1 MIVPMKKLSIIVQSK
16 DIDATLKALAKSGV
30 VHVEH
35 QQPPG
40 NEHITLLEERYQ
52 SLSRAIDVLPDL
64 TGSIET
70 HNRPD
75 KLMHEILNLVDK
87 KEVLA
92 EGIKNTKKD
101 IEKWKDW
108 GDFDPELIYKL
119 EAKGVLVRL
128 CKLTKKEL
136 RNIPEGVIIRE
147 LFNKSSVFY
156 CAAISREEITLPFEV
171 MQLPEQGLGEML
183 SSLKKEEDRLSEIE
197 KGLVNLS
204 RYKNTLFSY
213 EKKLSSLIEFGKV
226 TAGLGSF
233 EKLSYLRGYCPLD
246 KTKSI
251 EKIAERE
258 KWGLI
263 VEDPLETDNAPTL
276 IRNPRW
282 IEMIRPVFKM
292 INTIPGYREVDIS
305 LWFLVFFSIFFGMLI
320 GDAGYGAIFFIL
332 NLFCHVKFRNKFKDR
347 SIFFL
352 MYLLSLCAICWGLF
366 TGTFF
371 GQAWLPERVQ
381 PLLPLLRQETTV
393 QALCFLIGAIHL
405 SIAHVWRFI
414 RKMPSI
420 KAFSETGW
428 ICMLWGAYFVAKT
441 LILGAAFSEVAKW
454 LLMTGAGLIILCTNP
469 SRNLFKT
476 VGSGIGGLLLNIV
489 NSFTDVVSYIRL
501 FAVGAATVAV
511 ADAFN
516 QMASGIGHGNIFA
529 GFLTAFVLLFGH
541 TLNILL
547 GAMAILVHGVRL
559 NMLEFSSHM
568 NMEWSGVEYTPFK
581 QEVG

>member
-1 MIVPMKKLSIIVQSK
+1 MKKLSIIVQSK
-16 DIDATLKALAKSGV
+16 DTDLTLKALAKSGV

-35 QQPPG
+35 QRVPE
-40 NEHITLLEERYQ
+40 NENITLLEEKYH
-52 SLSRAIDVLPDL
+52 SLSRAMDVLSDS
-64 TGSIET
+64 TKFQRT
-70 HNRPD
+70 HTYPD
-75 KLMHEILNLVDK
+75 KLIHEILNLVDR
-87 KEVLA
+87 KEVFA
-92 EGIKNTKKD
+92 EGIKNIKKD
-101 IEKWKDW
+101 IEKWKEW

-119 EAKGVLVRL
+119 EAKRVWVRL

-136 RNIPEGVIIRE
+136 RNIPEGIIIKE
-147 LFNKSSVFY
+147 LFNKGNIFY
-156 CAAISREEITLPFEV
+156 CAAISREEVKLPFEI
-171 MQLPEQGLGEML
+171 MQLPEQGLEEML
-183 SSLKKEEDRLSEIE
+183 SSLKREEKRLSETE
-197 KGLVNLS
+197 TNLADLS
-204 RYKNTLFSY
+204 KYKNALFSY
-213 EKKLSSLIEFGKV
+213 EKRLSSLIEFNKIS
-226 TAGLGSF
+226 AGLGSF

-246 KTKSI
+246 KIKSI

-263 VEDPLETDNAPTL
+263 IEDPLETDYTPTL

-320 GDAGYGAIFFIL
+320 GDAGYGAIFFVL
-332 NLFCHVKFRNKFKDR
+332 NLFCHVKFRNKVKDR

-352 MYLLSLCAICWGLF
+352 MYLLSLCAISWGLL

-371 GQAWLPERVQ
+371 GHAWLPERVQ
-381 PLLPLLRQETTV
+381 PLLPLLRQETNV
-393 QALCFLIGAIHL
+393 QALCFFIGAIHL
-405 SIAHVWRFI
+405 SIAHLWKFI

-428 ICMLWGAYFVAKT
+428 ICMLWGAYFAAKT
-441 LILGAAFSEVAKW
+441 LILGAAFSEAAKW
-454 LLMTGAGLIILCTNP
+454 LLMIGASLIILCTNP

-568 NMEWSGVEYTPFK
+568 NMEWSGVEYAPFREK
-581 QEVG
+581 